1 MATIVTRSGKG
12 SPLTHTEGDAN
23 FTNLNNDKLENINSE
38 NLGDLSN
45 VASTAPSNGQVLTYN
60 TSNTQWEP
68 QTAAGG
74 GGGIS
79 RAVLQSG
86 GNPALINSTTNTWT
100 QQAWAWEE
108 LKDADN
114 IVTTAGNAFTLS
126 AGTYLLDINL
136 GQMYGFAPNTG
147 TVYWPV
153 VALRN
158 SSDSTYPWG
167 WGGDVSD
174 TQMSSTQSSWYHSG
188 ATVAFKAY
196 FQIFGSKTFDIVYKQ
211 NTSSASFLV
220 YFKGGNSDWDNNTAA
235 RSPGWIVIEKL
246 A

>member
-86 GNPALINSTTNTWT
+86 ANAAQISTTTNTWT

-108 LKDADN
+108 LKDADS
-114 IVTTAGNAFTLS
+114 IVTTSSNAFTLS

-136 GQMYGFAPNTG
+136 GNLTGFAPNSG
-147 TVYWPV
+147 SVYWPTY
-153 VALRN
+153 ALRN
-158 SSDSTYPWG
+158 SSDTTYPWG
-167 WGGDVSD
+167 WGDYGQQLSA
-174 TQMSSTQSSWYHSG
+174 TQSSHYLTGPLWLSKHI
-188 ATVAFKAY
+188 FKY
-196 FQIFGSKTFDIVYKQ
+196 LDQKLLTLCINSTHHQQGFIF
-211 NTSSASFLV
+211 NTKVPMQTGTTTQPQDHQVGL
-220 YFKGGNSDWDNNTAA
+220 
-235 RSPGWIVIEKL
+235 
-246 A
+246 

>member
-68 QTAAGG
+68 QTASGG

-79 RAVLQSG
+79 RALLQG
-86 GNPALINSTTNTWT
+86 GATPGMNTTTASYS
-100 QQAWAWEE
+100 QLAWAWEE
-108 LKDADN
+108 LKDADG
-114 IVTTAGNAFTLS
+114 IVTTANNAFTLG
-126 AGTYLLDINL
+126 AGTYHLKINL
-136 GQMYGFAPNTG
+136 GVCSLYCATSGD
-147 TVYWPV
+147 VYIPQF
-153 VALRN
+153 ALRN
-158 SSDSTYPWG
+158 SSDTTYPWG
-167 WGGDVSD
+167 WGDYGSKENL
-174 TQMSSTQSSWYHSG
+174 SSQDYRVIG
-188 ATVAFKAY
+188 TVAFDAY
-196 FQIFGSKTFDIVYKQ
+196 FQIFGSKTFDIVYRR
-211 NTSSASFLV
+211 NTSSTSSGVIFL
-220 YFKGGNSDWDNNTAA
+220 GADSAWDNNTAA
-235 RSPGWIVIEKL
+235 RSPGWIEIKKL

>member
-108 LKDADN
+108 LKDADS

-136 GQMYGFAPNTG
+136 GQMYGFAPNSG
-147 TVYWPV
+147 
-153 VALRN
+153 
-158 SSDSTYPWG
+158 
-167 WGGDVSD
+167 
-174 TQMSSTQSSWYHSG
+174 HS
-188 ATVAFKAY
+188 V
-196 FQIFGSKTFDIVYKQ
+196 
-211 NTSSASFLV
+211 
-220 YFKGGNSDWDNNTAA
+220 
-235 RSPGWIVIEKL
+235 L
-246 A
+246 AQLWL

>member
-1 MATIVTRSGKG
+1 MDTN
-12 SPLTHTEGDAN
+12 L
-23 FTNLNNDKLENINSE
+23 TNLNTDKLENINNQ
-38 NLGDLSN
+38 NLGDLAN
-45 VASTAPSNGQVLTYN
+45 VSSTAPSNGQVLTYN

-68 QTAAGG
+68 QTAASGG

-86 GNPALINSTTNTWT
+86 GNPAMISSTTNTWT

-108 LKDADN
+108 LKDDDG
-114 IVTTAGNAFTLS
+114 IVTTSGNTFTLS
-126 AGTYLLDINL
+126 TGTYLVDVNL
-136 GQMYGFAPNTG
+136 GQMYGFAPSSG
-147 TVYWPV
+147 TVYWPI

-158 SSDSTYPWG
+158 STDTTYPWG

-174 TQMSSTQSSWYHSG
+174 TQLISTQSSWYHSG

-196 FQIFGSKTFDIVYKQ
+196 FQIFSSKTFDLVYKQ
-211 NTSSASFLV
+211 NTSSGAFYV
-220 YFKGGNSDWDNNTAA
+220 YFKGGNAEWDNNTAT